1 MRMPFFGSVETKPLP
16 TSSRSIPPGE
26 TVVLIVEDEPA
37 QRHLFALALRRE
49 GYCVLEAGNGA
60 EALDVA
66 AAAGRVDLVVSDVV
80 MPVLTGPKMAA
91 QLRARFPEVEFL
103 FVSGYLMSD
112 ELEAN
117 AHVMQKPFVRRDL
130 LRHVREIVGPPTP
143 EPAIA

>member
-1 MRMPFFGSVETKPLP
+1 MRMPFFGSVEERPAAAQALA
-16 TSSRSIPPGE
+16 IPPGE

-49 GYCVLEAGNGA
+49 GYCVLEAQNGA

-66 AAAGRVDLVVSDVV
+66 ASAGRVDLVISDVV

-91 QLRARFPEVEFL
+91 QLRDRFPEVQFL

-112 ELEAN
+112 DLGPN

-130 LRHVREIVGPPTP
+130 LKHVYDLVGPPTP